1 MNGEKE
7 EKTTKRKTVRSA
19 KECTLV
25 AVFVA
30 LLIATQLVLS
40 AIPGVEVVSVLFA
53 AFAFSFGTYRALA
66 AATAFSLL
74 RQLVFGFFPTV
85 LILYLIYYNVF
96 ALIFALLGKKIQSPV
111 KGLVVIVIVA
121 CVCTIIFTL
130 LDCVI
135 TPLFYG
141 FSKTAARAYF
151 YASIPVV
158 LPQLV
163 CVGVSTALL
172 FLPLWRT
179 FLLIKRT
186 LSPSVSAK

>member
-7 EKTTKRKTVRSA
+7 RKTTKKKIVRSA

-53 AFAFSFGTYRALA
+53 AFAFSFGRYRALA

-85 LILYLIYYNVF
+85 LILYLLYYNLF
-96 ALIFALLGKKIQSPV
+96 ALIFAFLGKKIQSPV
-111 KGLVVIVIVA
+111 KGLVLIVGVA

-130 LDCVI
+130 LDCMI

-141 FSKTAARAYF
+141 FSRTASKAYF

-158 LPQLV
+158 LPQTV

-186 LSPSVSAK
+186 LSPNVSVK